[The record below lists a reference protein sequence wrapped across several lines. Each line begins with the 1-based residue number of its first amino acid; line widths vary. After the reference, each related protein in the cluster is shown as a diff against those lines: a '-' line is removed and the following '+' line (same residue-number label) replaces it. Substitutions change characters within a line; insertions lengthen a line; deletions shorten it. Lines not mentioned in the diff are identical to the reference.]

1 MRRRGGTPQS
11 RRRGAAARLT
21 DDVSRGLEGQLH
33 DGLVV
38 VRGRLVEHR
47 EDVLPAGAD
56 VGRLRVHHLGH
67 TPDHHVSDGGGPAG
81 VVSIKL

>member
-1 MRRRGGTPQS
+1 M
-11 RRRGAAARLT
+11 RLT
-21 DDVSRGLEGQLH
+21 DDVSSGLEGQLH

-67 TPDHHVSDGGGPAG
+67 APDHHVSDGGGPTG